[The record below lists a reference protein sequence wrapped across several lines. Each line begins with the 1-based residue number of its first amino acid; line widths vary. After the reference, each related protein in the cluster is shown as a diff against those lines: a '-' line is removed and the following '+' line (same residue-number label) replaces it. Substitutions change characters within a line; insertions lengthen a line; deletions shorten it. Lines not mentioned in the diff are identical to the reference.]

1 MKGSEN
7 SPNGVDFTFLL
18 LFFCM
23 FIFRLMK
30 KLEHSWKA
38 LVYDGVSDLSCSLL
52 NWIIFLISQ
61 RPQCMSRKLC
71 HLKRRGNKYLY
82 KLRISGLADQFK
94 SKNKDNINV
103 NGSSNRGHPRGWTG
117 RGQENKM
124 MSYFDV
130 QSKGPS

>member
-1 MKGSEN
+1 
-7 SPNGVDFTFLL
+7 
-18 LFFCM
+18 
-23 FIFRLMK
+23 MK

-71 HLKRRGNKYLY
+71 HLRGNNYLY

-103 NGSSNRGHPRGWTG
+103 NGFSNRGHPRG
-117 RGQENKM
+117 
-124 MSYFDV
+124 
-130 QSKGPS
+130 